1 MLRDTMRLNRAG
13 KSHDM
18 AVMRSLPPIISFG
31 PKQPSK
37 YLLSLI
43 AGSDAS
49 IGELCEAG
57 FANTSVHVQTLQRPY
72 KGRITLSN

>member
-18 AVMRSLPPIISFG
+18 TVMRSLPPIISFG
-31 PKQPSK
+31 PKQPSR

-49 IGELCEAG
+49 IGELCEGWVREHICAC
-57 FANTSVHVQTLQRPY
+57 ANVATT
-72 KGRITLSN
+72 I